1 VRRDELA
8 KENAKVV
15 PFAYQLLATYIFS
28 VATLDSCNEKLKF
41 SAKLGTTLVTVFTTG
56 HQKIKGITGVKLL
69 TGLGNHVVDVT
80 MVRPPK
86 GGSSPYLVPHR
97 IKSL

>member
-1 VRRDELA
+1 MRRDELA

-15 PFAYQLLATYIFS
+15 PFAYQLLATYIFL
-28 VATLDSCNEKLKF
+28 VATLDSCDEKLKF
-41 SAKLGTTLVTVFTTG
+41 RAKLGTTLVTVFTTG

-86 GGSSPYLVPHR
+86 GGSSPYLVPYR
-97 IKSL
+97 MKSL

>member
-1 VRRDELA
+1 MRRDELA

-15 PFAYQLLATYIFS
+15 PFAYQLLATYIL
-28 VATLDSCNEKLKF
+28 VATLDSCNEKLKVR
-41 SAKLGTTLVTVFTTG
+41 AKLGTTLVTVFTTG